1 MTGGTITEETV
12 VTSTT
17 GGLSPTITV
26 TNGVTQTTD
35 TTYDFTL
42 EEEIEE
48 YPNHSLKTNR
58 NYQVGVV
65 LSDRYGRTSSVI
77 LSENEDT
84 ITVGSDTFKGDSI
97 YSPYIDEDVD
107 VITWPGNSLKMSF
120 NSVIGPAAAN
130 PATGWPGLYN
140 GDTTS
145 EDYNPLGWYSF
156 KIVVKQQEQEYYNV
170 YTAGAMKGL
179 PYNYDNE
186 ASTPTLNINTSFLSL
201 INDNINKVP
210 RDLSEVGPQ
219 DKTFRS
225 SVRLFGRV
233 ENNTNG
239 FSNVGNDQYFPNEFN
254 FTTNVIEDLFDI
266 FDVANYVNQ
275 VNTSISIT
283 SSENP
288 FHPFFKSDS
297 NPFIAEFVTS
307 NDTDFQFG
315 II

>member
-1 MTGGTITEETV
+1 
-12 VTSTT
+12 
-17 GGLSPTITV
+17 
-26 TNGVTQTTD
+26 
-35 TTYDFTL
+35 
-42 EEEIEE
+42 
-48 YPNHSLKTNR
+48 
-58 NYQVGVV
+58 
-65 LSDRYGRTSSVI
+65 
-77 LSENEDT
+77 
-84 ITVGSDTFKGDSI
+84 
-97 YSPYIDEDVD
+97 
-107 VITWPGNSLKMSF
+107 MSF

-266 FDVANYVNQ
+266 FDVAKCCKLCK
-275 VNTSISIT
+275 
-283 SSENP
+283 SS
-288 FHPFFKSDS
+288 
-297 NPFIAEFVTS
+297 
-307 NDTDFQFG
+307 
-315 II
+315 